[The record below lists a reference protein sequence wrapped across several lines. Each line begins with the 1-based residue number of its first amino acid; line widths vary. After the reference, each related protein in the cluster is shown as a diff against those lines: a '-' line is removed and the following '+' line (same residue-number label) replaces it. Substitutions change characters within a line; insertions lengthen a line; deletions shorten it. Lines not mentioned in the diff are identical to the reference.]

1 MNTLSFD
8 SQEKYNLCLFFTI
21 YVLNIYKYIQVVIA
35 EEDVIEVVILY
46 YENFILTQFLILSVL
61 LQIEL

>member
-8 SQEKYNLCLFFTI
+8 SQEKYNLCFFFTI
-21 YVLNIYKYIQVVIA
+21 NVLNIYKYIQVVIA

-46 YENFILTQFLILSVL
+46 YEKLYTYSIFNTVSSITD
-61 LQIEL
+61 

>member
-21 YVLNIYKYIQVVIA
+21 NVLNIYKYIQVVIA
-35 EEDVIEVVILY
+35 EEDVIQVVILY
-46 YENFILTQFLILSVL
+46 YEKLYTYSVFNTVSS
-61 LQIEL
+61 ITD